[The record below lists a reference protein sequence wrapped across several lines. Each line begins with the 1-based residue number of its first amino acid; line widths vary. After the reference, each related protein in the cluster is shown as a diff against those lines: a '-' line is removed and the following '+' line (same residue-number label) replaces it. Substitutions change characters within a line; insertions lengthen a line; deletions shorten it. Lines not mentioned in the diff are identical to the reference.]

1 MPKIYPAAFLIVI
14 GVTILAQQA
23 PAPAPNRGGQS
34 AAPPPSHSRIKTYDV
49 TTKNVVEVYSS
60 AGYFESPDFSADGKY
75 IRFNGNDKLYQI
87 PVTGG
92 GAQAIGPADIV
103 FNHDRGRSRD
113 GKWQAAMN
121 GPNGLV
127 FNADWTHRS
136 PVAGPLFI
144 HAMSPDGEWLAGNC
158 GGRVCRVARGGGQL
172 EPLTSVGGNDN
183 ADFSPDGRWIYFDS
197 RRSGKGEIWRIPA
210 IGAGPEDS
218 LAERITDDDG
228 QHRFPHPSPDGKWIV
243 LMSYP
248 PGTVGRSSVPVS
260 IRLIPTPGPNATPAK
275 SAELLMLIGGQGTM
289 HRNSWSPDST
299 KFAFASFE

>member
-1 MPKIYPAAFLIVI
+1 MPRIYPTALVIAF

-23 PAPAPNRGGQS
+23 PAPSRGA
-34 AAPPPSHSRIKTYDV
+34 AAPSPSHSRIKTYDV
-49 TTKNVVEVYSS
+49 TTKKVVEIYSS
-60 AGYFESPDFSADGKY
+60 DGYFESPDFSADGKY

-87 PVTGG
+87 PVNGG
-92 GAQAIGPADIV
+92 AAQAIGPADVV

-113 GKWQAAMN
+113 GKWQAAMD

-127 FNADWTHRS
+127 FNADWTQRT
-136 PVAGPLFI
+136 PVAGPFFI
-144 HAMSPDGEWLAGNC
+144 HSMSADGEWLAGNC
-158 GGRVCRVARGGGQL
+158 GGKVCRVARGGGQL
-172 EPLTSVGGNDN
+172 APVTSVGGNDN

-197 RRSGKGEIWRIPA
+197 RRSGKSEVWRIPA
-210 IGAGPEDS
+210 EGAGPDDS
-218 LAERITDDDG
+218 RAERLTDDGG

-248 PGTVGRSSVPVS
+248 PGTAGRSSVPVS
-260 IRLIPTPGPNATPAK
+260 IRLIPTPGPAATPVK
-275 SAELLMLIGGQGTM
+275 SAELFTLIGGQGTM